1 MFNRTQTLD
10 LTQNRLMQG
19 RVAGTVDTRYRDCL
33 PCAAPASERSD
44 SVGRG
49 REAQFKYAPGQRDN
63 KKQVKH
69 IMESNIAVGKK
80 T

>member
-1 MFNRTQTLD
+1 
-10 LTQNRLMQG
+10 MQG
-19 RVAGTVDTRYRDCL
+19 RVAGTVDTRYDCV

-44 SVGRG
+44 TVQRG
-49 REAQFKYAPGQRDN
+49 TEAQFKYAPGQRDN

-69 IMESNIAVGKK
+69 IMESNIAVGEK

>member
-1 MFNRTQTLD
+1 
-10 LTQNRLMQG
+10 MQG
-19 RVAGTVDTRYRDCL
+19 RVSGTVDTRYRDCL

-44 SVGRG
+44 TVRRG
-49 REAQFKYAPGQRDN
+49 REAQFKYAPGQRD

-69 IMESNIAVGKK
+69 IKESNIAVGKK